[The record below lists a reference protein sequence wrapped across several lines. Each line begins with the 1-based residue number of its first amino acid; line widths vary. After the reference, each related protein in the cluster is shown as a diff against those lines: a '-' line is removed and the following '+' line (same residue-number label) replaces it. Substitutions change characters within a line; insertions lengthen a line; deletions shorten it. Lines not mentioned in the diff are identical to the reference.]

1 MAFKHRLFCFFRF
14 SQRFGLIVALAALM
28 VPPALAELAD
38 PVDRLEMFE
47 LDNGLRILTIE
58 DHSTPVVAF
67 QMWVHAGSKDESFH
81 TGIAHLFEHM
91 MFKGSENIGEE
102 EHARLIGARGGRIN
116 AYTSRDVTVYHE
128 DVTSESLPL
137 VIDLE
142 AERVARLDISQENL
156 DDEREVVLEERR
168 LRIDDNPGGLAFEAL
183 AALSFQAHPYHWPVI
198 GWRADIEAVTL
209 EACRRFFDTYYS
221 PNNITIVIVGDFETR
236 QAVEQIEQAF
246 GGLEPAAEIPR
257 NPGQVVPLRGERR
270 SVIHYDVQAPLLYA
284 AWHAPATGHPDA
296 DALDVT
302 SQILSAGRSSRLY
315 RALVY
320 DREEALYAQGGYW
333 EMQEAGL
340 FFGVA
345 GVRPGVEIGTVEE
358 GFFQEVER
366 LRTEGVEEAE
376 VAKAK
381 RQLEV
386 SLVNGLSTAH
396 ALASRVGRESVLTG
410 RVRPLQERLEAIRAV
425 TAEDVQR
432 VAQTYLDPERRS
444 VVHVVPPVAEAQ
456 LESEEQKRGGE

>member
-1 MAFKHRLFCFFRF
+1 MKWTHRSLFCLRLLG
-14 SQRFGLIVALAALM
+14 GLGLSVALMAS
-28 VPPALAELAD
+28 PSWAELSD
-38 PVDRLEMFE
+38 PVERLEMFE

-142 AERVARLDISQENL
+142 AERVSRLNISQENL

-168 LRIDDNPGGLAFEAL
+168 LRIEDNPGGLAFEAL

-221 PNNITIVIVGDFETR
+221 PNNITIVIVGDFDTQ
-236 QAVEQIEQAF
+236 QAVAQIEQAF
-246 GGLEPAAEIPR
+246 GELEPAAEIPR
-257 NPGQVVPLRGERR
+257 NPGKVVPLRGERR

-345 GVRPGVEIGTVEE
+345 GVRPGVEIGSVEE
-358 GFFQEVER
+358 GFFAEVER

-432 VAQTYLDPERRS
+432 VAQTYLNPERRS
-444 VVHVVPPVAEAQ
+444 VVHVVPPVPEATAEAQ
-456 LESEEQKRGGE
+456 EQKRERK

>member
-1 MAFKHRLFCFFRF
+1 M
-14 SQRFGLIVALAALM
+14 
-28 VPPALAELAD
+28 
-38 PVDRLEMFE
+38 
-47 LDNGLRILTIE
+47 
-58 DHSTPVVAF
+58 
-67 QMWVHAGSKDESFH
+67 
-81 TGIAHLFEHM
+81 
-91 MFKGSENIGEE
+91 
-102 EHARLIGARGGRIN
+102 
-116 AYTSRDVTVYHE
+116 
-128 DVTSESLPL
+128 
-137 VIDLE
+137 
-142 AERVARLDISQENL
+142 
-156 DDEREVVLEERR
+156 
-168 LRIDDNPGGLAFEAL
+168 
-183 AALSFQAHPYHWPVI
+183 
-198 GWRADIEAVTL
+198 
-209 EACRRFFDTYYS
+209 
-221 PNNITIVIVGDFETR
+221 
-236 QAVEQIEQAF
+236 
-246 GGLEPAAEIPR
+246 
-257 NPGQVVPLRGERR
+257 
-270 SVIHYDVQAPLLYA
+270 QAPLLYA

-345 GVRPGVEIGTVEE
+345 GVRPGVEIGSVEE
-358 GFFQEVER
+358 GFFAEVER

-444 VVHVVPPVAEAQ
+444 VVHVIPPVPEATAEARA
-456 LESEEQKRGGE
+456 QKRERK